1 MATLS
6 AQVERTKGA
15 SVKPTGKTASPTL
28 GGWKIRFWE
37 RWKLAGEREQG
48 RTQGPKLKSYGLNKL
63 IFPRDLEKKN
73 QTLEIQTCLYRADG
87 GREASTQELPF
98 PPIL

>member
-1 MATLS
+1 MEDSLLGAMEVGRRERAGKDTGPQAEILW
-6 AQVERTKGA
+6 VE
-15 SVKPTGKTASPTL
+15 
-28 GGWKIRFWE
+28 
-37 RWKLAGEREQG
+37 Q
-48 RTQGPKLKSYGLNKL
+48 L

-73 QTLEIQTCLYRADG
+73 QTLEIQTCLYRADE